1 MLEYLYIFLA
11 ILGLVAIAFL
21 LFSIRILIKKN
32 GRFSSQHIGQSKAM
46 KQRGIQCAQTQDR
59 MAQKKK

>member
-11 ILGLVAIAFL
+11 ILGLVALAFL

-32 GRFSSQHIGQSKAM
+32 GHFSSQHIGQSKAM